1 VEDHGATNAQN
12 GQGLCEACNY
22 AKQAPD
28 WSARSSP
35 DPNDE
40 HPGGH
45 QVETTTPTGHR
56 YRSRPPTVATIRETP
71 IRIDY
76 VLTC

>member
-1 VEDHGATNAQN
+1 
-12 GQGLCEACNY
+12 QGLCEACNY
-22 AKQAPD
+22 TKQAPG
-28 WSARSSP
+28 WQARPSP
-35 DPNDE
+35 GT
-40 HPGGH
+40 GGH

-56 YRSRPPTVATIRETP
+56 HRSRPPVIATIREVP